1 MQTTVWEP
9 SIKHSLRTSRILSCA
24 RKLSKN
30 LVTMTS
36 PLVLTELKRT
46 AWRII
51 QGSIWPVPSPPGNPW
66 NKSISSGP
74 GLGNCLRLSY
84 PRSRGWGKSKISSLW
99 FCEARAVHDGCGL
112 QDYVFLKKDAGTC
125 QSLYLKVCIWN
136 ECACD
141 TYSNGF

>member
-51 QGSIWPVPSPPGNPW
+51 QGSIWPVPSPPGNPRD
-66 NKSISSGP
+66 KSSSSGP
-74 GLGNCLRLSY
+74 GVWNCLRRSC
-84 PRSRGWGKSKISSLW
+84 PRSRGLGKSKISSLW
-99 FCEARAVHDGCGL
+99 FSEARAVHDGCAP

-136 ECACD
+136 VCACD
-141 TYSNGF
+141 TYSNGV